1 MRFAEKKLNQCLT
14 YPPETEPYIP
24 EILGEG
30 VDPAFDR
37 AVSLLG
43 ATAKNNPKPVIDSV
57 MYWRKGK
64 ANTSK
69 LSSAELNQNIS
80 LHQRSVSQIDAL
92 RSEEIKADRKNTV
105 SIFILCRVLME
116 IVTKTPPEV
125 LGDDLSS
132 KLEEIVFKQLK
143 ETVPVVYLRST
154 MKAANWELFAELLGK
169 MSTTRFMR
177 VGDEFI
183 AELEKHTGLVP
194 REREANVQLI
204 IRGMRYLQVQMY
216 PLDLLEECAEFLI
229 SIGKF
234 FGLSQNLKIKIAYAE
249 VLSQILLP
257 VAGSGTAELNY
268 PTWAKAMENLYQKSQ
283 ELASK
288 PKLWIHGFPLLVTI
302 LCVSP
307 QEFFASRWAA
317 LLEANASKLK
327 DKTLRNTI
335 MVSTTRL
342 LWVFLYRF
350 TESLNNTTKKLDM
363 ICKPLITQ
371 NNKKLWSYVDNTFSN
386 TVCYMIRIIGRGYL
400 QYALENFFFPLI
412 FSGPGYTENST
423 LFTLDNVAH
432 DRAIIGI
439 RAYLFLLSDLDD
451 SHQPEFPTD
460 AVLEKFPFFPTI
472 KLNSSSCVNN
482 QNSLKQFH
490 EEFGR
495 ILGRMVQLCDTQ
507 LGFHGSINEEKERL
521 LPIMPIKAQI
531 PFHFGGETNQISQRQ
546 NYIEFFSVVLEA
558 IPWCIPS
565 NIPMPKLVEMLTRNS
580 VNPDATVANMSSR
593 VLKLL
598 VKVRDPKTVVPVVAK
613 YIFTVDSKIFST
625 YNASFSAHTD
635 FKILLNL
642 YTELLQIWVDTIK
655 EKLASACEK
664 SEDLKLNSLWTMIEE
679 AEGNGLFFICSQ
691 DLDIRQYAFKILR
704 LTSEFESVILGE
716 SSAKTGN
723 LNNDGATSLSSR
735 LIYLFETTDP
745 LLVFKSSN
753 PRINLSNP
761 ERRRLHKLHSM
772 KKEGLVRL
780 AESDHGIDTAL
791 WLKMFPLVMRL
802 CFETYPIPVALCR
815 NIVCGKLV
823 QMHEAVLEFS
833 RTQSV
838 ASSSATFHL
847 KHLMRNHPE
856 IVVEQWRIYLIVA
869 STTLTQTEE
878 QKLHVPENPTQHG
891 RKKSVQKVTIHHQK
905 ITSAK
910 SVFRMVI
917 PLFGVEHPTIRDAIV
932 TSLSSV
938 NINIYKTL
946 IECLQPAITG
956 WRDEIKSLSHR
967 DLVLKEKLERVSTEV
982 THVLSSTAH
991 FLKEKTIYE
1000 DEWIIS
1006 KLLSFLNELK
1016 AFLGHGDVQI
1026 DPNYQRLR
1034 YYFASLLEAIYTGV
1048 KKSTVLAKLFT
1059 YQMRV
1064 DYYIFIEAWCSNGK
1078 SWELF
1083 NSRNQAMRDRLL
1095 HQNTGRQEE
1104 SLLLAALEFEKNLL
1118 QRTVCSAIAALCY
1131 GQVLTNSSSDF
1142 NLSSLLAWI
1151 ESTFQNVKDGIYDVA
1166 KRALR
1171 NLLETNSEDIVIFK
1185 EAIANCYRQHV
1196 TDTVAQNYFMV
1207 VAEVILN
1214 LEDYPCQ
1221 VWQLLA
1227 LGLYKTGDSSVEVRK
1242 MAAKLL
1248 KAIEIKFYGATCVP
1262 EYESSLLNNTPA
1274 VYKRVMFNLSSRF
1287 SKDHPSEAFMIFSE
1301 LTMFFPQ
1308 VDDFSRRDILAVLLP
1323 WVQTIELQVEP
1334 IVASSDRFSPSPTA
1348 IMVLSNLFEITVVFS
1363 DKIQNEVEA
1372 LWVAL
1377 GNGLYP
1383 NNVKVVLDFIIHH
1396 SLEKRTTD
1404 FVEHARKIL
1413 VYLST
1418 TPAGAGLVDVLVSY
1432 LEPKSM
1438 VPRTPDSL
1446 DISLAASQHPYV
1458 ANLSTLLNHDNFK
1471 DAGFS
1476 RGQLAVILL
1485 VDLSTGDQ
1493 DIIRNHFPLI
1503 LHVCYALLD
1512 HYLPIVQNQA
1522 REMLIRVIHLMG
1534 NHTSVTDD
1542 IIEIFR
1548 KKDQRSVWSYHNLAS
1563 EKDGACT
1570 PKAMDQTIQD
1580 LFAIFENIIP
1590 DLREQWANIAL
1601 SWAMSCPVRHIA
1613 CRSLQT
1619 FRCLLYFL
1627 DPNMLGDMLVR
1638 LSGTIADKLPDIQGF
1653 AMQILMTLN
1662 AMTAEL
1668 SPEKL
1673 LNYPQL
1679 FWAAVACLDTTSEK
1693 EFVEVLSMLS
1703 KYISKVDLNSA
1714 DTVERLVAVFP
1725 PKWKGKFEG
1734 LQSCVTAGLRSD
1746 TSYEPTIRFLDKLNM
1761 FESNGLVAGSD
1772 RLCLSVLSNLPR
1784 FLHALEIEDV
1794 NADIVLV
1801 AEQLAALC
1809 EVENRTNLSRIFTS
1823 LAKNRFRSKKDFLG
1837 QTVQAIKNNFFPFY
1851 DSKSLIFLLGLLM
1864 NKTEWIKNETFEI
1877 LQEILPYIDFGKPEF
1892 SEVGAELIFPL
1903 LRLLQT
1909 EYSEKVLTILQQT
1922 PLIPTNS
1929 RDRFVLKVS
1938 LGNKEEREEYEKTA
1952 TIFGIPDENGWSIP
1966 LPQAATDR
1974 CRHNVHAVYYTC
1986 SVSKYEATADI
1997 AEEFQ
2002 FHRDDFM
2009 MINAFP
2015 DTTDSFILAD
2025 TENEGSLTNMWA
2037 ELENLDSFFHAAM
2050 EPSHNRNISMTDTEV
2065 SNDMTIDPVD
2075 SAPQIYDKK
2084 VSAILNRSLARTP
2097 STTSFKTSLADSFG
2111 NNQTYGNA
2119 YRYGKHS
2126 DRTTSGSISNKDTF
2140 VFGDS
2145 AEQSYKNDTTMP
2157 HFISVPEESDPP
2169 SSKQKF
2175 KSPKHKKDKEITSY
2189 KKQFDNTFRSK
2200 PYLDS
2205 TAMRSYQEFLPFDP
2219 NSSEVQKDKT
2229 GNSGNNGSNSSG
2241 SGNGATNGSNGESIF
2256 KLENL
2261 LRATNI
2267 GGKSKKNK
2275 AEKDKKK
2282 TNKSTVLGGSQSFSP
2297 RDIGMT
2303 GNMFGSSNLMH
2314 QRLGTG
2320 GHISSTSS
2328 SPITSGSVSPSPLAA
2343 ANDRYSRNMYPRSKT
2358 PTQDQHSMSATTTP
2372 TGSVPNSIKS
2382 PYVSSNITGRSHH
2395 EMSPRSFQFPPPSNH

>member
-1 MRFAEKKLNQCLT
+1 MNATAALNQTINLHKRSASKAE
-14 YPPETEPYIP
+14 Y
-24 EILGEG
+24 
-30 VDPAFDR
+30 FD
-37 AVSLLG
+37 AKY
-43 ATAKNNPKPVIDSV
+43 TAQLD
-57 MYWRKGK
+57 
-64 ANTSK
+64 T
-69 LSSAELNQNIS
+69 
-80 LHQRSVSQIDAL
+80 L
-92 RSEEIKADRKNTV
+92 RNEEIRADRK
-105 SIFILCRVLME
+105 SLICIFILCRVLME
-116 IVTKTPPEV
+116 IVTKTPTEV

-143 ETVPVVYLRST
+143 ATDPNIFLTSRIR
-154 MKAANWELFAELLGK
+154 AANWELFAELLGK

-183 AELEKHTGLVP
+183 AELEKHTGQAP
-194 REREANVQLI
+194 REQEANVQLI
-204 IRGMRYLQVQMY
+204 IRGMRYLHIQMY

-229 SIGKF
+229 SLSKF
-234 FGLSQNLKIKIAYAE
+234 FGLSQNLKIKIEYAE

-257 VAGSGTAELNY
+257 VAGTATAELNY
-268 PTWAKAMENLYQKSQ
+268 PTWAKAMEGLYQKAQ

-288 PKLWIHGFPLLVTI
+288 PKLWIHGYPLLVTI

-317 LLEANASKLK
+317 LLESNASKLK
-327 DKTLRNTI
+327 DKNLRSTI
-335 MVSTTRL
+335 MVSVTRL
-342 LWVFLYRF
+342 LWVFLCRF

-363 ICKPLITQ
+363 ICKPLFMQ
-371 NNKKLWSYVDNTFSN
+371 NNKKLWSYVDPTFSN
-386 TVCYMIRIIGRGYL
+386 AFCYMIRIIGRGYL
-400 QYALENFFFPLI
+400 QYALENIFFPLI

-423 LFTLDNVAH
+423 LFTLDSVAH
-432 DRAIIGI
+432 ERAIIGI
-439 RAYLFLLSDLDD
+439 RSYLFLLSDLDD
-451 SHQPEFPTD
+451 ANKPEFPTD
-460 AVLEKFPFFPTI
+460 AVLEKFPLFPTI
-472 KLNSSSCVNN
+472 KSNSSSCVNN

-507 LGFHGSINEEKERL
+507 LGFHGSINEEKEKL
-521 LPIMPIKAQI
+521 VPSIPIKAQMT
-531 PFHFGGETNQISQRQ
+531 FHFGSENNQISQRQ
-546 NYIEFFSVVLEA
+546 NYLEFFGVVLEA
-558 IPWCIPS
+558 VPWCLPP

-613 YIFTVDSKIFST
+613 YLFAVDSKIFST
-625 YNASFSAHTD
+625 YNASFSAHSD
-635 FKILLNL
+635 FKVLLNL

-655 EKLASACEK
+655 EKLANADEK
-664 SEDLKLNSLWTMIEE
+664 SEDLKLNSLWTIIEE
-679 AEGNGLFFICSQ
+679 VEGNGLFFICSQ
-691 DLDIRQYAFKILR
+691 DLVIRQYAFKLLR
-704 LTSEFESVILGE
+704 LTAEFESVIL
-716 SSAKTGN
+716 SDSTTKSGN
-723 LNNDGATSLSSR
+723 SGLDSATSLSSR
-735 LIYLFETTDP
+735 LIHLFETTDP

-780 AESDHGIDTAL
+780 AESDYGVDTAL

-833 RTQSV
+833 RNQSV
-838 ASSSATFHL
+838 SSSSTFHL

-878 QKLHVPENPTQHG
+878 QKLHVPENPTHHG

-956 WRDEIKSLSHR
+956 WRDDLKSLGRR
-967 DLVLKEKLERVSTEV
+967 DLFAKEKLERVSTEV

-991 FLKEKTIYE
+991 FLKEKIIYE
-1000 DEWIIS
+1000 DEWIIT

-1016 AFLGHGDVQI
+1016 NFLGREEVQI

-1034 YYFASLLEAIYTGV
+1034 CYFSALLESIYTGV
-1048 KKSTVLAKLFT
+1048 KKSTVLANLFT
-1059 YQMRV
+1059 YKLRV
-1064 DYYIFIEAWCSNGK
+1064 DYFSFIEVWSGNGK
-1078 SWELF
+1078 GWEIF
-1083 NSRNQAMRDRLL
+1083 NKRDKAMREIVSHR
-1095 HQNTGRQEE
+1095 NNARQEE
-1104 SLLLAALEFEKNLL
+1104 SLSLAALEFEKNLL
-1118 QRTVCSAIAALCY
+1118 QRTVCSAMAALCY
-1131 GQVLTNSSSDF
+1131 GSVSTNSSSDF
-1142 NLSSLLAWI
+1142 NLSNLLAWI
-1151 ESTFQNVKDGIYDVA
+1151 ESTFQNAKDNIYDVA

-1171 NLLETNSEDIVIFK
+1171 NLLETNTEDIFIFK

-1196 TDTVAQNYFMV
+1196 TDTVAQNYFMI

-1214 LEDYPCQ
+1214 LEEYPCQ

-1227 LGLYKTGDSSVEVRK
+1227 LGLYKTGDSNVEVRK
-1242 MAAKLL
+1242 IAAKLL
-1248 KAIEIKFYGATCVP
+1248 KAIEIKFYNATCVP
-1262 EYESSLLNNTPA
+1262 EYEISLFNDTPA

-1334 IVASSDRFSPSPTA
+1334 TIASSSRFSPSPTA

-1383 NNVKVVLDFIIHH
+1383 NNVNVVLDFIIHH
-1396 SLEKRTTD
+1396 SLEKRTPE

-1418 TPAGAGLVDVLVSY
+1418 TPAGAGLVDTLVSY

-1438 VPRTPDSL
+1438 VPRSPDSL

-1458 ANLSTLLNHDNFK
+1458 ANLSTLLDRDNFK

-1485 VDLSTGDQ
+1485 VDLSTGNQ
-1493 DIIRNHFPLI
+1493 DTIRNHFPLI
-1503 LHVCYALLD
+1503 LHVCYVLLD
-1512 HYLPIVQNQA
+1512 HFLPIVQNQA
-1522 REMLIRVIHLMG
+1522 REMLIRVIHEMG
-1534 NHTSVTDD
+1534 NHTSATDD
-1542 IIEIFR
+1542 IIELFR
-1548 KKDQRSVWSYHNLAS
+1548 KKDQKSAWSYHNLTS

-1580 LFAIFENIIP
+1580 IFAIFESSIP
-1590 DLREQWANIAL
+1590 ELREQWATIAI
-1601 SWAMSCPVRHIA
+1601 SWATTCPVRHIA
-1613 CRSLQT
+1613 CRSFQI

-1627 DPNMLGDMLVR
+1627 DPSMLGDMLAR
-1638 LSGTIADKLPDIQGF
+1638 LSNTIADKLPDIQGF

-1668 SPEKL
+1668 ETEQL

-1693 EFVEVLSMLS
+1693 EFVEVVSMLS
-1703 KYISKVDLNSA
+1703 KYISKVDLNSPEI
-1714 DTVERLVAVFP
+1714 VERLVAVFP
-1725 PKWKGKFEG
+1725 SKWSGKFEG
-1734 LQSCVTAGLRSD
+1734 LQGCVTVGLRSA

-1761 FESNGLVAGSD
+1761 LESNGIVAGSD
-1772 RLCLSVLSNLPR
+1772 RLCLSILSNMPR
-1784 FLHALEIEDV
+1784 FLHALQTEDI

-1801 AEQLAALC
+1801 AEQLSALC

-1851 DSKSLIFLLGLLM
+1851 DGKSLIFLLGLLM
-1864 NKTEWIKNETFEI
+1864 NSTPWVKDETFEI
-1877 LQEILPYIDFGKPEF
+1877 LHEILPYVNFSKPEF
-1892 SEVGAELIFPL
+1892 ADVGAELIFPL

-1909 EYSEKVLTILQQT
+1909 EYSEKALTALELT
-1922 PLIPTNS
+1922 SMIPAS
-1929 RDRFVLKVS
+1929 SKDKFVLKTS
-1938 LGNKEEREEYEKTA
+1938 LGDKEAKDEYEKTA
-1952 TIFGIPDENGWSIP
+1952 TIFGVPDENGWSIP

-1974 CRHNVHAVYYTC
+1974 CRSNVHAVFYTC
-1986 SVSKYEATADI
+1986 PISGSDEPTDI
-1997 AEEFQ
+1997 VEEFQ
-2002 FHRDDFM
+2002 FHRDEFM
-2009 MINAFP
+2009 LPNAFS
-2015 DTTDSFILAD
+2015 DTVDSFSLAEA
-2025 TENEGSLTNMWA
+2025 ENEGSLTNMWA
-2037 ELENLDSFFHAAM
+2037 ELENLDSFFHEAM
-2050 EPSHNRNISMTDTEV
+2050 GPNHNRNISMTDTEV
-2065 SNDMTIDPVD
+2065 SNDMTIDHVD

-2084 VSAILNRSLARTP
+2084 VSVILNRSLARTP

-2111 NNQTYGNA
+2111 NNNQNYGNS
-2119 YRYGKHS
+2119 YRYHRHG
-2126 DRTTSGSISNKDTF
+2126 DRSAAGSISNKDAF
-2140 VFGDS
+2140 VFSADG
-2145 AEQSYKNDTTMP
+2145 AEQVYRNDNASP
-2157 HFISVPEESDPP
+2157 HFISVPEEPDLPTP
-2169 SSKQKF
+2169 KQKS
-2175 KSPKHKKDKEITSY
+2175 KPPKNKKEKEFTSY
-2189 KKQFDNTFRSK
+2189 KKQFDSTFRSK
-2200 PYLDS
+2200 QYSDS
-2205 TAMRSYQEFLPFDP
+2205 SLSRSYQDLSFDP
-2219 NSSEVQKDKT
+2219 TISEHQKDK
-2229 GNSGNNGSNSSG
+2229 SGNNGNSSG
-2241 SGNGATNGSNGESIF
+2241 SSNGATSGGNGESIF

-2275 AEKDKKK
+2275 AEKEKKK
-2282 TNKSTVLGGSQSFSP
+2282 SSNPTVLGGSQSFSP
-2297 RDIGMT
+2297 RGKGMSANT
-2303 GNMFGSSNLMH
+2303 MFGNSNLLH
-2314 QRLGTG
+2314 QRMGVA
-2320 GHISSTSS
+2320 GHNSSAPS
-2328 SPITSGSVSPSPLAA
+2328 SPIRSGSASPSPLAA
-2343 ANDRYSRNMYPRSKT
+2343 ASERYTRNLYPRTKT
-2358 PTQDQHSMSATTTP
+2358 PTPDQSCLSANTTP
-2372 TGSVPNSIKS
+2372 TGSIQSSTKS
-2382 PYVSSNITGRSHH
+2382 PPPTSNTVGRSHH
-2395 EMSPRSFQFPPPSNH
+2395 KMSPRSFQFPPPANY